1 MKKILL
7 FFILLIS
14 SIVVKAQGDYNFS
27 PLAVGGGISVIRGY
41 TNVAKQNNTLS
52 GNINFNYYYT
62 PYVPLTA
69 ELQFGRL
76 EGGSTQTDQY
86 KRAYTNNYKALIFHG
101 DIQLGQ
107 WIDYSYSDFWNV
119 MKNFYGGTGIGVIFD
134 DVKNQRTNLI
144 PEPGEPVGS
153 YTFPGTDHSTD
164 LLIPLRAGYEFKFFN
179 EYDEP
184 YIRIDIEYEHNIVF
198 NEGLDGYNDPPNHFK
213 NEHPD
218 QYREITLAF
227 KYNFGRIRA
236 NTKRIRGYHGW

>member
-1 MKKILL
+1 LKKILL
-7 FFILLIS
+7 FFILILS

-27 PLAVGGGISVIRGY
+27 PLAVGFGTSIIRGY
-41 TNVAKQNNTLS
+41 TNVAKQDNTLS

-76 EGGSTQTDQY
+76 EGGSINTDQY
-86 KRAYTNNYKALIFHG
+86 KRAYTDNYTSFIVHG
-101 DIQLGQ
+101 DLQFGQ
-107 WIDYSYSDFWNV
+107 FIDYEYSDFLNV
-119 MKNFYGGTGIGVIFD
+119 LKNVYIGTGFGILD
-134 DVKNQRTNLI
+134 NNVKNQRTNLI

-153 YTFPGTDHSTD
+153 YTFPGTDHSID
-164 LLIPLRAGYEFKFFN
+164 PLVPLRGGYEFKIYN
-179 EYDEP
+179 EFDEP

-198 NEGLDGYNDPPNHFK
+198 GSGLDGYDDPPNHFK
-213 NEHPD
+213 HEHPD

-236 NTKRIRGYHGW
+236 ATKRIRGYNAF